1 MSALSPGASLC
12 DGRYRLDDVLGR
24 GGMAMVWR
32 ATDLQLERTVAI
44 KVISD
49 VLASDP
55 AFVTRFEREA
65 RLAASLNH
73 PNLVKLFDFSAEDG
87 RPLLVMEYVDGGTLA
102 ERRGPVDPNALAR
115 QLLDALAHIHAAGV
129 VHRDVKPANVLMGSD
144 GRPRLTDFGI
154 ARGEDQT
161 GLTLTGQV
169 MGTVRY
175 IAPEVASGGPSTAR
189 SDLYSLGVLLGEYLG
204 GAEADPALRDV
215 VARMSNEDPDR
226 RPASAADALADLT
239 PTRSTFQTNE
249 VQNFHSVEQTAVLD
263 APRAPRRPRPS
274 PSSLLWPA
282 VAALALGLVFILSN
296 RGGSDDS
303 PKPKPKPATQTVR
316 PAPADAPLDAQLT
329 RLEQMVQAAPRR

>member
-1 MSALSPGASLC
+1 MSALTPGATLC

-73 PNLVKLFDFSAEDG
+73 PNLVKLFDFSAEGG

-102 ERRGPVDPNALAR
+102 ERRGPVDAHALAR

-129 VHRDVKPANVLMGSD
+129 VHRDVKPGNVLMGSD

-189 SDLYSLGVLLGEYLG
+189 SDLYSLGVLLEEYLG
-204 GAEADPALRDV
+204 GAEADPDLRDL
-215 VARMSNEDPDR
+215 VARMSNEDPAR
-226 RPASAADALADLT
+226 RPASAANALADLT
-239 PTRSTFQTNE
+239 PTRSTFAAHSAA
-249 VQNFHSVEQTAVLD
+249 NFHSVEQTAVLD
-263 APRAPRRPRPS
+263 ASRTRGSIRPS

-282 VAALALGLVFILSN
+282 LAALALGLVFILSN
-296 RGGSDDS
+296 TGGSDDN
-303 PKPKPKPATQTVR
+303 PKPKPAAQAPR
-316 PAPADAPLDAQLT
+316 PAPAGAPLDAQLT
-329 RLEQMVQAAPRR
+329 RLQQMVQAAPRR